1 MPRGKDGENNAAS
14 SNIFILQGKRL
25 ALKLAGRYSVS
36 MPLQGKYMIK
46 AFRRNL
52 REFKTQDQSHA
63 RKAEQRRRAN
73 LYGVR
78 AWWPDPT
85 IQTVSV
91 CLPVETSVSYM
102 KKIMSL

>member
-46 AFRRNL
+46 AFRRKPERVQDTGPESCKKSRTEEAGQLVRCQSLVARPQPSKQCLSVFLL
-52 REFKTQDQSHA
+52 RQVYH
-63 RKAEQRRRAN
+63 
-73 LYGVR
+73 
-78 AWWPDPT
+78 
-85 IQTVSV
+85 I
-91 CLPVETSVSYM
+91 
-102 KKIMSL
+102 